1 MVHVG
6 SKNHII
12 ERDKIKQRE
21 YPFSDSLFVDIEY
34 RVTLYFD
41 SPF

>member
-6 SKNHII
+6 SKNHSI

-21 YPFSDSLFVDIEY
+21 YSFSLFFDIQD

-41 SPF
+41 RPL